1 MSLKSN
7 KTKVETLKNCFL
19 FHPLMASK
27 ILFRAVIEVLG
38 KPKEHVE
45 ESIRAYLDKLKT
57 NQDYEFINEEI
68 AEIKKQEEQDL
79 WGIFAEI
86 EVKTSS
92 TELLTDFCFNYMPS
106 QIEILEP
113 SEMKLSDD
121 EISGILNSF
130 QAKLHQVDM
139 VAKQVKKERDYFK
152 TNMSSLL
159 RNYLTFLL
167 SRKPLTSDQLSK
179 ITGVPADNLEDFL
192 DKLIDSGKINLKEG
206 LYSLNLEQKKEEN
219 NDR

>member
-1 MSLKSN
+1 
-7 KTKVETLKNCFL
+7 
-19 FHPLMASK
+19 MASK